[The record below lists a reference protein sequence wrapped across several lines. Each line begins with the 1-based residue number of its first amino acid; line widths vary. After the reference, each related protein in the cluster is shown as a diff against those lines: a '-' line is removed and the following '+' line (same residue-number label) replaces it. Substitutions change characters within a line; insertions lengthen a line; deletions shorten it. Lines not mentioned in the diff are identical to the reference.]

1 MKLVNDIKFSI
12 KLIKKNG
19 FPKIFLN
26 SHHCHGIINFCLFM
40 AEPQR
45 CYSSFDATQL
55 LFLFKSSLIWAP
67 LIPIKTH
74 LQISRLSV
82 ALITPHR
89 HTLRT
94 VRAVTPCLCMR
105 EDTQSGPNLSRHQ
118 CEVTAC
124 APSSSALDG
133 PGMYFGKGVG
143 QQRPTSIA
151 ASEPD
156 MNDK

>member
-1 MKLVNDIKFSI
+1 MKLLNDIKFSI
-12 KLIKKNG
+12 RLIKNG

-26 SHHCHGIINFCLFM
+26 NHHCHRIIHFCLFM
-40 AEPQR
+40 AKPQC
-45 CYSSFDATQL
+45 CYSSFHVTQL

-67 LIPIKTH
+67 LIPIKIH
-74 LQISRLSV
+74 LQLSRLSV
-82 ALITPHR
+82 ALITPHT

-105 EDTQSGPNLSRHQ
+105 EDTQSEPNLSRHQ
-118 CEVTAC
+118 YEVTGC
-124 APSSSALDG
+124 ALSSSALDG

-143 QQRPTSIA
+143 QQRPTSIT